1 MPFLA
6 RCAQCLVALQL
17 ATGGGLS
24 EQSTGMLVG
33 PFVALAGLR
42 PALSPGHFQPVPGTY
57 AAAID
62 EIAAGAAVTQRLP
75 VVFLQAGVAR
85 DRQRMQARAQRFAHQ
100 RPEHRQAEVRARVA
114 GIVTRRL
121 YEEGQDVRA
130 GTVLFQIDPAPL
142 KAALDISRGALARA
156 EASHAAAADKLKRYA
171 DLIKDRAISEREYT
185 EAQTDARQA
194 LAQIASAKA
203 ELEQARLRLGYAT
216 VTAPI
221 DGRARRALVTE
232 GALVGEDSPT
242 PLTRVEQIDPIYV
255 NFSQPAGEVAAMQ
268 RAIREGQ
275 VKGVADKDI
284 AVRLVLADG
293 SEYPL
298 AGELLFSDLAVD
310 PGTDTI
316 AMRAL
321 FRNPHRELLPG
332 GYVQVRLQRAVNP
345 QAITVPRDAL
355 IRTAQ
360 SAVVKVVNPQGLV
373 EDVEVRADTLQGRD
387 WIISRGLKGG
397 ERVIVENAA
406 QHAAGSSVQAVVR
419 QPASAD
425 APSPLAASPAGQ

>member
-1 MPFLA
+1 M
-6 RCAQCLVALQL
+6 
-17 ATGGGLS
+17 
-24 EQSTGMLVG
+24 
-33 PFVALAGLR
+33 
-42 PALSPGHFQPVPGTY
+42 
-57 AAAID
+57 
-62 EIAAGAAVTQRLP
+62 
-75 VVFLQAGVAR
+75 
-85 DRQRMQARAQRFAHQ
+85 
-100 RPEHRQAEVRARVA
+100 
-114 GIVTRRL
+114 
-121 YEEGQDVRA
+121 
-130 GTVLFQIDPAPL
+130 
-142 KAALDISRGALARA
+142 
-156 EASHAAAADKLKRYA
+156 
-171 DLIKDRAISEREYT
+171 
-185 EAQTDARQA
+185 
-194 LAQIASAKA
+194 
-203 ELEQARLRLGYAT
+203 
-216 VTAPI
+216 
-221 DGRARRALVTE
+221 
-232 GALVGEDSPT
+232 SPT
-242 PLTRVEQIDPIYV
+242 
-255 NFSQPAGEVAAMQ
+255 S
-268 RAIREGQ
+268 
-275 VKGVADKDI
+275 DI

-360 SAVVKVVNPQGLV
+360 SAVVKVVNPQGVV

-387 WIISRGLKGG
+387 WIISSGLKGG

-425 APSPLAASPAGQ
+425 APHRWPPRRRASDGERYEWLVSSLTGRSSPG

>member
-1 MPFLA
+1 MHIQWTGSLRGLLA
-6 RCAQCLVALQL
+6 ALVALFL
-17 ATGGGLS
+17 LGCEEAADTGKTA
-24 EQSTGMLVG
+24 EAPAEVG
-33 PFVALAGLR
+33 VIVAR
-42 PALSPGHFQPVPGTY
+42 PAPIGITSELPG
-57 AAAID
+57 
-62 EIAAGAAVTQRLP
+62 RLE
-75 VVFLQAGVAR
+75 AY
-85 DRQRMQARAQRFAHQ
+85 
-100 RPEHRQAEVRARVA
+100 RQAEVRARVA

-156 EASHAAAADKLKRYA
+156 EASHAAAADKLKR
-171 DLIKDRAISEREYT
+171 
-185 EAQTDARQA
+185 
-194 LAQIASAKA
+194 
-203 ELEQARLRLGYAT
+203 
-216 VTAPI
+216 
-221 DGRARRALVTE
+221 
-232 GALVGEDSPT
+232 DSPT

-360 SAVVKVVNPQGLV
+360 SAVVKVVNPQGVV

>member
-1 MPFLA
+1 MTHQVPFRTLA
-6 RCAQCLVALQL
+6 FASVLV
-17 ATGGGLS
+17 
-24 EQSTGMLVG
+24 LVSACSKQEPPAAANVPAEVG
-33 PFVALAGLR
+33 VIVAR
-42 PALSPGHFQPVPGTY
+42 PAPIGITSELPG
-57 AAAID
+57 
-62 EIAAGAAVTQRLP
+62 RLE
-75 VVFLQAGVAR
+75 AY
-85 DRQRMQARAQRFAHQ
+85 
-100 RPEHRQAEVRARVA
+100 RQAEVRARVA

-360 SAVVKVVNPQGLV
+360 SAVVKVVNARRTAQCKP
-373 EDVEVRADTLQGRD
+373 VEVRADTLQGRD

>member
-1 MPFLA
+1 MHIQWTGSLRGLLA
-6 RCAQCLVALQL
+6 ALVALFL
-17 ATGGGLS
+17 LGCEEAADAGKTA
-24 EQSTGMLVG
+24 EAPAEVG
-33 PFVALAGLR
+33 VIVAR
-42 PALSPGHFQPVPGTY
+42 PAPIGITSELPG
-57 AAAID
+57 
-62 EIAAGAAVTQRLP
+62 RLE
-75 VVFLQAGVAR
+75 AY
-85 DRQRMQARAQRFAHQ
+85 
-100 RPEHRQAEVRARVA
+100 RQAEVRARVA

-185 EAQTDARQA
+185 EAQ
-194 LAQIASAKA
+194 IASAKA

-221 DGRARRALVTE
+221 DGRARR
-232 GALVGEDSPT
+232 ALVGEDSPT

-360 SAVVKVVNPQGLV
+360 SAVVKVVNPQGVV